1 MTYTERALQLRPVLE
16 QAVQSL
22 GDAVA
27 LTAVELF
34 PKWKDLCD
42 KEVED
47 ENGAVSK
54 GVEVEKGFRFQ
65 HDNRLYRTEQPKYK
79 FVEQYVPGT
88 VGTESLFSK
97 VDETHAGTLEDP
109 IPYEAN
115 MEIYEGLYYSQ
126 NGVVYLCIRSSG
138 QPLYHDLS
146 ALVGHYVEEVA

>member
-1 MTYTERALQLRPVLE
+1 MTYTERALQLRPVIE
-16 QAVQSL
+16 KASQSL
-22 GDAVA
+22 EDSVA

-34 PKWKDLCD
+34 PYWKVLAE
-42 KEVED
+42 KAEK
-47 ENGAVSK
+47 VS
-54 GVEVEKGFRFQ
+54 KGFRFQ
-65 HDNRLYRTEQPKYK
+65 HEGKLYRTEQPEYI
-79 FVEQYVPGT
+79 FVEYYIPGT

-126 NGVVYLCIRSSG
+126 NGVIYLCIRSSC

-146 ALVGHYVEEVA
+146 ALVGNYVEVAE